1 MIKRLWFWLTGACQ
15 HKWGHQE
22 TLTIKHGSGRSIVG
36 YEYHERCTVCGK
48 ARVVTSV
55 ARC

>member
-1 MIKRLWFWLTGACQ
+1 MIKRFWFWLTGACQ
-15 HKWGHQE
+15 HDWKLKE
-22 TLTIKHGSGRSIVG
+22 TLVLNRGHNGSVVG

-55 ARC
+55 A